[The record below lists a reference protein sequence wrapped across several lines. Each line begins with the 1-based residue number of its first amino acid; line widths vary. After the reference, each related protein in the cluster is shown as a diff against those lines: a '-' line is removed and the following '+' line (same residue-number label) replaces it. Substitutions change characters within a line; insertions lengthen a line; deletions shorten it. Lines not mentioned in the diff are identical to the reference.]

1 LLKFP
6 TQPNRELFTRN
17 REFNLLIREFL
28 SENREAIRVDILPDD
43 ETYKR
48 GTLGYNDPA
57 GCSRDRGVFAI
68 IWSGLASHGR
78 TDMPSGSSDIWREYL
93 WEALRAMGE
102 SCETLAQNH
111 PW

>member
-1 LLKFP
+1 MLSASISLIIRENTGNSLDFDHLGVDLHPEKVVSSLGFLLKFP

-17 REFNLLIREFL
+17 REFNLLIREFS

-68 IWSGLASHGR
+68 I
-78 TDMPSGSSDIWREYL
+78 
-93 WEALRAMGE
+93 
-102 SCETLAQNH
+102 
-111 PW
+111 